1 MNNLNERLK
10 NAPRPQNLNSR
21 QLSRIFFPLQ
31 VCNLSEKN
39 DKNYF
44 TNISVSLFTAHS
56 SPVESNDDD
65 DYLADKSD
73 DNDDTDYIEGDD
85 KQKPS
90 STASSNTEEPYQ
102 TQDYIEKSESGRT
115 IVLKCLGEY
124 IDSSSLF
131 IWYNGS
137 MILAQGEGK
146 SPQASHRVSFS
157 KKDGL
162 LTVRDVSSY
171 DDGTFRCRAFIKGI
185 RYETLVH
192 VQINGPPQGITI
204 GHNINN
210 QANIAEETLIYSAGK
225 QSLRFRC
232 NVAKARPDAKIDW
245 IHNGNTILEL
255 QQKDHDLKIED
266 EGVLVIK
273 TLHARHA
280 GEYQCEASNEFGNL
294 KAAFKIN
301 VQCKFFMFN
310 INQTAF
316 LNMF

>member
-1 MNNLNERLK
+1 MLIKVSNFILI
-10 NAPRPQNLNSR
+10 
-21 QLSRIFFPLQ
+21 IF
-31 VCNLSEKN
+31 
-39 DKNYF
+39 YF
-44 TNISVSLFTAHS
+44 SFAAHS
-56 SPVESNDDD
+56 APAEEDD

-73 DNDDTDYIEGDD
+73 DYDGEDYDGENDD
-85 KQKPS
+85 KQKS
-90 STASSNTEEPYQ
+90 STASSSNTEEPYK
-102 TQDYIEKSESGRT
+102 TQEYIDKSEVGGT
-115 IVLKCLGEY
+115 IVLKCLGEN

-137 MILAQGEGK
+137 MILAQGESK
-146 SPQASHRVSFS
+146 VPQAPKRVSFS

-162 LTVRDVSSY
+162 LTIRNVSAY
-171 DDGTFRCRAFIKGI
+171 DDGTFRCRAFARKND

-192 VQINGPPQGITI
+192 VQVNGPPQGITI
-204 GHNINN
+204 GHNVNN
-210 QANIAEETLIYSAGK
+210 QENIADETLVYMAGK

-280 GEYQCEASNEFGNL
+280 GDYQCEASNEFGNL
-294 KAAFKIN
+294 KATFKID
-301 VQCKFFMFN
+301 VQCKL
-310 INQTAF
+310 TCST
-316 LNMF
+316 